1 MSATARAEARRKA
14 ILSRGNDR
22 LSKLTNSARG
32 DDPAYKH
39 DDPPLPS
46 FSSSTSTTTST
57 FLGEETNMPTPPLR
71 ASPSPAPN
79 APSNKST
86 SSPPG
91 PEPGVWSQEQQ
102 QFLQALMGGVGGAEG
117 AGMGMGGMDANPLAA
132 LLMAGLN
139 GGAGAGTMP
148 ALPGTGSMGTD
159 GKSEGIPPLMPPGFP
174 NMAGTGPGMP
184 PGAMMATE
192 PPKPKT
198 LLQRLMPLIHLVAMW
213 ALLAY
218 FAFFQEPKV
227 YEETFGATSVSGS
240 GWQGVWTRW
249 GELAKRNPLSSSSD
263 SLTGESAGWTVAALP
278 FFYAFISLQIGL
290 HSIRIFSGFDKPQ
303 LPSLLSI
310 ALPHLPAPIPS
321 IVVNGAKY
329 LQMASAFFDDFALV
343 AVGMG
348 FLVWIAGYLSE

>member
-1 MSATARAEARRKA
+1 MSAAARAEARRKA

-46 FSSSTSTTTST
+46 FSSSTSTKTST
-57 FLGEETNMPTPPLR
+57 FLGEESNMPTPPLR
-71 ASPSPAPN
+71 SSPSPGPN

-86 SSPPG
+86 SSQPG

-102 QFLQALMGGVGGAEG
+102 QFLQALMGGMGGAEG

-198 LLQRLMPLIHLVAMW
+198 LLQRLMRLIHLVAMW

-227 YEETFGATSVSGS
+227 YEETFGATSVSGR

-249 GELAKRNPLSSSSD
+249 GELAKRNPLSSSD
-263 SLTGESAGWTVAALP
+263 SLTGESAGWTVAALVSFLG
-278 FFYAFISLQIGL
+278 FFLDPIFLTKTLIAALFLRL
-290 HSIRIFSGFDKPQ
+290 H
-303 LPSLLSI
+303 LPPDRSPLY
-310 ALPHLPAPIPS
+310 PHLFRIR
-321 IVVNGAKY
+321 
-329 LQMASAFFDDFALV
+329 
-343 AVGMG
+343 
-348 FLVWIAGYLSE
+348 